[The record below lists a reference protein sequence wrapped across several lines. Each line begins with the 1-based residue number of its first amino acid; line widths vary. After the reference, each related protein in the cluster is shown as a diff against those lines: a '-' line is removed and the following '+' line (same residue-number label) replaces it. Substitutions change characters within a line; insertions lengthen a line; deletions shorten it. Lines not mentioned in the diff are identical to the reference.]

1 MNNNLPDTSNNKGI
15 NSIIDA
21 KTVLTTRNQVFKPIN
36 ENRITRNNPCAVVI
50 LIDQS
55 GSMGRKY
62 TDSNNEDKIIAEE
75 VAEAVNKFFEYLILK
90 ATKGNEIREYF
101 TFLVIGYGNE
111 EKENSAK
118 IAWEGTLENK
128 EWVNVKELSSNIQE
142 KSTRTEMKIPHYGGN
157 PIKITTTDK
166 VWIRPKHHGKNT
178 PMISALKLCH
188 QKLEEYI
195 ETRSD
200 NFPPIVFN
208 ITDGLPTDSNDL
220 NELINVCNQIKDIDT
235 SFGNTILFNC
245 LLSNLNEERT
255 LMPTIEDVDKLN
267 SNKYHEA
274 LFEASS
280 ILPEFIL
287 KEAFIMLKEEKFN
300 QNIPIKAVTLNI
312 KPSELLP
319 IFKIGTNTNL

>member
-1 MNNNLPDTSNNKGI
+1 MSSNLPDKSNTNGI
-15 NSIIDA
+15 NAIGDA
-21 KTVLTTRNQVFKPIN
+21 KKILAARNQIFKPII
-36 ENRITRNNPCAVVI
+36 ENRITRNNPCAVVL

-62 TDSNNEDKIIAEE
+62 IDSNNEYKIISEE
-75 VAEAVNKFFEYLILK
+75 VAEAVNRLFEHLILK

-111 EKENSAK
+111 EKENYATL
-118 IAWEGTLENK
+118 AWEGTLENK
-128 EWVNVKELSSNIQE
+128 EWVNVKELSNNIQE
-142 KSTRTEMKIPHYGGN
+142 KNTRTEMKVPHYGGD

-166 VWIRPKHHGKNT
+166 VWIKPKHHGKNT
-178 PMISALKLCH
+178 PMISALKLCQ
-188 QKLEEYI
+188 QKLEEFI

-208 ITDGLPTDSNDL
+208 ITDGLPTDLNDL
-220 NELINVCNQIKDIDT
+220 NELIDVCNQIKEIDT
-235 SFGNTILFNC
+235 SFGKTILFNC
-245 LLSNLNEERT
+245 LLSSLSEERT
-255 LMPTIEDVDKLN
+255 LMPTIEDVERLN

-280 ILPEFIL
+280 ILPDFIL
-287 KEAFIMLKEEKFN
+287 KEAFIMLKEDKFN
-300 QNIPIKAVTLNI
+300 QSIPIKALTLNI